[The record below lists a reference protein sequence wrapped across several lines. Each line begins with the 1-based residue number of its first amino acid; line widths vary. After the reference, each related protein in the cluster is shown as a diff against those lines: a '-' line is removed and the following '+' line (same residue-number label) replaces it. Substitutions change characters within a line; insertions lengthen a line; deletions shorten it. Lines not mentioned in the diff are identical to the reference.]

1 MNKSICLAVLGVLL
15 FTGCSSV
22 TVRRDYDR
30 SMDFSGLKR
39 YAWQHEEQPVTG
51 NPRIDNDLIDDR
63 VRKAVDRS
71 LADKGYL
78 AAEKA
83 EADFLVAYFM
93 EYKQRIGG
101 STISFG
107 IGGGSY
113 SRYSSIG
120 YNTLISDYDEGH
132 LTIDMIRPESGKNFW
147 RGVGVRAAYDSADPE
162 KTTKIIESAVSHILR
177 RFPDVTD

>member
-1 MNKSICLAVLGVLL
+1 MKQSICLAVLGVLL
-15 FTGCSSV
+15 LTGCSSV
-22 TVRRDYDR
+22 TVRRDFDR
-30 SMDFSGLKR
+30 SMNFSTLKR
-39 YAWQHEEQPVTG
+39 YAWQHADQPATG

-63 VRKAVDRS
+63 VRTAVEQS
-71 LADKGYL
+71 LEAKGYL
-78 AAEKA
+78 PAGNA

-113 SRYSSIG
+113 NRYSSVG

-132 LTIDMIRPESGKNFW
+132 LTIDMIRPENGKNFW
-147 RGVGVRAAYDSADPE
+147 RGVGIRAAYDSADPE
-162 KTTKIIESAVSHILR
+162 KTTKIIESAVSQILK
-177 RFPDVTD
+177 RFPDAAD